1 MVSYVFIFAVS
12 VIVSALATWCVR
24 NIARRYRLAMAKPAS
39 RHIHTTPTPR
49 LGGVAVFLTFSAI
62 YGMSLLAG
70 SHLGM
75 ANLTSPVVSRIALI
89 SLAFFAVGLC
99 DDLKTLSAWTK
110 LAVQIGGA
118 TALYL
123 SGIHFGLCG
132 SHALAP
138 GIGRFLC
145 WLLTAFW
152 VVLICNAINL
162 IDGLDGLAAGA
173 ALFSMV
179 TIFSLAFVSR
189 PGVAFSTTVLAGS
202 VVGFLI
208 FNFNP
213 ASIFLGDGG
222 SLFVGFMLSGLVLA
236 EGQQQRSALDSI
248 FVPLIAFA
256 LPLTDV
262 VVSVVRRFLSGHSLL
277 GADREHIHHK
287 LLELGLTQ
295 RQVVW
300 ILYAF
305 SGSCAVLSLVLVRG
319 TDVAVFPVIGI
330 LLLAVFF
337 GMRKLDYHEF
347 TEFRRLWK
355 RVLQQRDVFARNI
368 AVRKAAA
375 HLETTHD
382 SRALLNT
389 LESCLREDF
398 DGFEITVTDALA
410 SESSFVTPW
419 RHGAVKH
426 FWRESPEEVVFKL
439 ELTRSDGL
447 PVGTLRLH
455 QRAGSDLLID
465 TDLIKGHL
473 RDALTLALC
482 GAAKAPKLTT
492 IALPEREHLLTQSP
506 VPFVVDEEAQLKS
519 PTI

>member
-1 MVSYVFIFAVS
+1 MFQYVFSFAITV
-12 VIVSALATWCVR
+12 VASALVTWCVR
-24 NIARRYRLAMAKPAS
+24 NVARRYGLAMPKPAS
-39 RHIHTTPTPR
+39 RHIHSIPTPR
-49 LGGVAVFLTFSAI
+49 LGGVAVFLTFSLA
-62 YGMSLLAG
+62 YGACLLAG
-70 SHLGM
+70 SYGWMPRLVT
-75 ANLTSPVVSRIALI
+75 ATTSRIALI
-89 SLAFFAVGLC
+89 SVAFFAVGLL

-118 TALYL
+118 SALYL
-123 SGIHFGLCG
+123 SGIHFGLYAPHAFSPG
-132 SHALAP
+132 VSH
-138 GIGRFLC
+138 FLC
-145 WLLTAFW
+145 WLLTTFW
-152 VVLICNAINL
+152 VVLVCNAINL

-179 TIFSLAFVSR
+179 TIFSLALANR
-189 PGVAFSTTVLAGS
+189 PGVAFSTTLLAGS

-236 EGQQQRSALDSI
+236 EAQQQKSSLDNI
-248 FVPLIAFA
+248 FIPLIAFA

-262 VVSVVRRFLSGHSLL
+262 AVSVARRFLSGHSLF

-305 SGSCAVLSLVLVRG
+305 SGSCALLSLVLVRG
-319 TDVAVFPVIGI
+319 TDAVLFPVIGI
-330 LLLAVFF
+330 VLLGVFF

-355 RVLQQRDVFARNI
+355 RVAQQRKVFARNI

-375 HLETTHD
+375 RIETTHD
-382 SRALLNT
+382 PRTLLKI
-389 LESCLREDF
+389 LESCLRNDF
-398 DGFEITVTDALA
+398 DGFEIVVNDALF
-410 SESSFVTPW
+410 SETAFTAPW

-426 FWRESPEEVVFKL
+426 FWKESPEEVVLKL
-439 ELTRSDGL
+439 ELISSSGS
-447 PVGTLRLH
+447 PVGTLAVF
-455 QRAGSDLLID
+455 QRAGSELLID

-473 RDALTLALC
+473 RDAVATALC
-482 GAAKAPKLTT
+482 NAAKNPRLTPLS
-492 IALPEREHLLTQSP
+492 LPQMEVPVVQSHAAYIENE
-506 VPFVVDEEAQLKS
+506 VQLRS
-519 PTI
+519 PLV

>member
-1 MVSYVFIFAVS
+1 MFQYVFSFAVS
-12 VIVSALATWCVR
+12 VIASALATWCVR
-24 NIARRYRLAMAKPAS
+24 GVARRYRLAMPSPAS

-49 LGGVAVFLTFSAI
+49 LGGVAVFLTFSTI
-62 YGMSLLAG
+62 YGLCLLAG
-70 SHLGM
+70 SHQWA

-89 SLAFFAVGLC
+89 SIAFFAVGLC

-118 TALYL
+118 TALYF
-123 SGIHFGLCG
+123 SGIHFGLCT
-132 SHALAP
+132 SHVFSA
-138 GIGRFLC
+138 GTSRFLC
-145 WLLTAFW
+145 WLVTTFW

-179 TIFSLAFVSR
+179 TIFSLAFASR

-236 EGQQQRSALDSI
+236 EAQQQKSGLDSV

-262 VVSVVRRFLSGHSLL
+262 AVSVVRRFLSGHSLF

-305 SGSCAVLSLVLVRG
+305 SASCALLSLVLVRG
-319 TDVAVFPVIGI
+319 TDSALFPVIGV

-347 TEFRRLWK
+347 TEFHRLWR
-355 RVLQQRDVFARNI
+355 RVAQQRTVFARNI
-368 AVRKAAA
+368 GVRKAAA
-375 HLETTHD
+375 RLETTHD
-382 SRALLNT
+382 PRTLLKI

-398 DGFEITVTDALA
+398 DGFEITVSDALA
-410 SESSFVTPW
+410 SESSFVAPW

-426 FWRESPEEVVFKL
+426 FWKESLEEVVFKL
-439 ELTRSDGL
+439 ELTTHDGS

-455 QRAGSDLLID
+455 QNAGSDLLID

-473 RDALTLALC
+473 RDAVSIALC
-482 GAAKAPKLTT
+482 NVAKTPRLAP
-492 IALPEREHLLTQSP
+492 IPLPDLRSA
-506 VPFVVDEEAQLKS
+506 VVQAPAYLSDKDAHLKS
-519 PTI
+519 PLI